1 MSDKETIMNQFNFKF
16 HEIARLYRSR
26 FQMLVNEAGMHP
38 GQPPILLILLKEKDC
53 TQKELCK
60 LIHIKP
66 ASMTDILQR
75 MERDEL
81 IIRKQDTTDMRATKV
96 CLSKKGIEKVQ
107 SVFSIGKQIEKDCFF
122 NFSKEE
128 KETFSLLM
136 DKIYQNLYSILN
148 ESEKRL

>member
-1 MSDKETIMNQFNFKF
+1 MSGKDDCINQFNFKF
-16 HEIARLYRSR
+16 HEISRLYRSR
-26 FQMLVNEAGMHP
+26 FQILVNQEGLHP
-38 GQPPILLILLKEKDC
+38 GQPQILLILFREKEC

-81 IIRKQDTTDMRATKV
+81 IIRKQDTNDMRATKV
-96 CLSKKGIEKVQ
+96 CLSQKGIEKVQ
-107 SVFSIGKQIEKDCFF
+107 NVLSLGKQIEKDCFF

-128 KETFSLLM
+128 KETFSFLM
-136 DKIYQNLYSILN
+136 DKIYQNLYSEIG
-148 ESEKRL
+148 RAHV